1 MEEAARQQEWEKEAL
16 LHGMPEDAGL
26 MVQGLLGKDNQV
38 SESQEELR
46 FGLGAA
52 KHQ

>member
-26 MVQGLLGKDNQV
+26 MVQEGTLGKGHQV

-46 FGLGAA
+46 FGLGA